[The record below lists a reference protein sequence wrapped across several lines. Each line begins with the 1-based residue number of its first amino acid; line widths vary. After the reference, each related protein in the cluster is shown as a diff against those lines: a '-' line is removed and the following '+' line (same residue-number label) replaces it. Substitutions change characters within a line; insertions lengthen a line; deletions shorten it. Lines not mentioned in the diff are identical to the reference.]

1 MPKLAECLG
10 NQESEKLM
18 NATFDVISL
27 LQRLF
32 NMAGVNQQPPVHQFR
47 MRQFKPFWG
56 MNPNTSK

>member
-10 NQESEKLM
+10 NQESEKPM
-18 NATFDVISL
+18 NATFDVISF

-47 MRQFKPFWG
+47 MRPFKPFWG
-56 MNPNTSK
+56 